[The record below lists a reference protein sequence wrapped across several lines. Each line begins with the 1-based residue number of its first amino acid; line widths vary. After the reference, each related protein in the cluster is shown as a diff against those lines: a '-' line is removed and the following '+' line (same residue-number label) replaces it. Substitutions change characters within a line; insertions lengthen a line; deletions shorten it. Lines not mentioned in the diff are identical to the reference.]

1 MIFPKVI
8 AILSVALLLAIV
20 GSLVLAQVPGAQI
33 DLNAE
38 KDAGKDA
45 WKNLG
50 TAGGE
55 FPAGPN
61 GAPEYKP
68 SGGGEPAQYIG
79 AQGKIFGTDPPTGTT
94 PTIHLENWTVE
105 LHLKRNGPAFAD
117 EHQIA
122 GFRSFDPRH
131 GQRIDIHFAERDT
144 GMVNINIKG
153 LNTEPITHKEVLDI
167 GIEEWHRIAFVYD
180 ESVNTLQT
188 YLDSK
193 SVKRFTTKQ
202 DFDPKVDMNFHSLFD
217 SHVPE
222 HGRSF
227 NGSMSIVR
235 MYDKALTAAQIL
247 QNFEGRAI
255 EATGKF
261 TTTWGRVKEAI
272 SQ

>member
-1 MIFPKVI
+1 MVV
-8 AILSVALLLAIV
+8 AILSMMLTFVMVFPLAF
-20 GSLVLAQVPGAQI
+20 AQVPGAQI
-33 DLNAE
+33 DLNAG
-38 KDAGKDA
+38 KDANKNA

-68 SGGGEPAQYIG
+68 AGGNEPAQYIG
-79 AQGKIFGTDPPTGTT
+79 AQGKIFGADPPTGTT

-105 LHLKRNGPAFAD
+105 FHLKRNGPAFAD

-131 GQRIDIHFAERDT
+131 GQRIDIHFSERDT
-144 GMVNINIKG
+144 GVIDINIKG
-153 LNTEPITHKEVLDI
+153 LNTEPVTHKEALDM
-167 GIEEWHRIAFVYD
+167 GVEEWRRIAFVYD
-180 ESVNTLQT
+180 EAANTLQT
-188 YLDSK
+188 YLDGK
-193 SVKRFTTKQ
+193 PVKRFTTKQ

-222 HGRSF
+222 HSRSF

-235 MYDKALTAAQIL
+235 VYDKALTAAQIL

-255 EATGKF
+255 ETAGKF
-261 TTTWGRVKEAI
+261 TTTWARVK
-272 SQ
+272 SRL